1 MYLFP
6 GCVFVHSRRQA
17 NQVAHAL
24 GQRALSTNQA
34 EELLSRVPPDIS
46 KLVERDRALGA
57 RSSVCNQNPIRLMN
71 GRWFAKKRKELKAY
85 IETP

>member
-1 MYLFP
+1 
-6 GCVFVHSRRQA
+6 
-17 NQVAHAL
+17 
-24 GQRALSTNQA
+24 
-34 EELLSRVPPDIS
+34 LLSRVPPDIS